1 MRPRLASAAYAR
13 ATHLRSTQCGCVTP
27 RGTPFCSKFDDGARA
42 SLSSSPD
49 TVEPP
54 QAACGEP
61 QQPCYEYRRPGL
73 LSSSMIDLRSDARS
87 RAEEKER
94 ARRALVSKHVGQSRE
109 GERDVPKRAAAIL
122 GDSLD
127 RREPT
132 VVVRAP
138 TCVTACDQTCLR
150 DSTFDAVNRQHQTRH
165 RRLQG
170 ELAWRAEVQGRRR
183 HLQIASAATSRDI
196 LMRTMALP
204 LGTFLGDTQ
213 LATHHGEPK
222 GFLKVVWC
230 CGMYMQIFQCVS
242 GSPYRHWQAMPAV
255 ARSSIETRLCR
266 TLFFVELSRR
276 TMRAATTYH

>member
-1 MRPRLASAAYAR
+1 MCPRLASAAYAR

-87 RAEEKER
+87 RAEEQER

-109 GERDVPKRAAAIL
+109 RERDVPKRAAAIL

-138 TCVTACDQTCLR
+138 TCVTACDQSCLR
-150 DSTFDAVNRQHQTRH
+150 DSTFDAVNRKHQARH

-170 ELAWRAEVQGRRR
+170 ELARRADVQGRRR
-183 HLQIASAATSRDI
+183 HLQIAPAATSRDI
-196 LMRTMALP
+196 FMRTMALP

-213 LATHHGEPK
+213 PATHHGESK

-230 CGMYMQIFQCVS
+230 CGI
-242 GSPYRHWQAMPAV
+242 
-255 ARSSIETRLCR
+255 
-266 TLFFVELSRR
+266 
-276 TMRAATTYH
+276 

>member
-1 MRPRLASAAYAR
+1 
-13 ATHLRSTQCGCVTP
+13 
-27 RGTPFCSKFDDGARA
+27 
-42 SLSSSPD
+42 
-49 TVEPP
+49 
-54 QAACGEP
+54 
-61 QQPCYEYRRPGL
+61 
-73 LSSSMIDLRSDARS
+73 MIDLRSDARS

-127 RREPT
+127 RREPA

-183 HLQIASAATSRDI
+183 QLQIASAATSRDI

-213 LATHHGEPK
+213 PATHHGEPK

-230 CGMYMQIFQCVS
+230 CGMYMQIFQRVS
-242 GSPYRHWQAMPAV
+242 GESHHHWQLMTAV
-255 ARSSIETRLCR
+255 ARCSIA
-266 TLFFVELSRR
+266 RR
-276 TMRAATTYH
+276 TCSTFLLAQLTCEKGTGGALGRHVGAARR

>member
-27 RGTPFCSKFDDGARA
+27 RGTPFCSKIDDGARA
-42 SLSSSPD
+42 SLSSSLD

-87 RAEEKER
+87 RAEEQER
-94 ARRALVSKHVGQSRE
+94 ARRALVSKHVGQSRK

-127 RREPT
+127 RREPA

-150 DSTFDAVNRQHQTRH
+150 DSTFDAVNCKHQARH
-165 RRLQG
+165 KRLQG
-170 ELAWRAEVQGRRR
+170 ELAWRADVQDRRR
-183 HLQIASAATSRDI
+183 HL
-196 LMRTMALP
+196 
-204 LGTFLGDTQ
+204 
-213 LATHHGEPK
+213 
-222 GFLKVVWC
+222 
-230 CGMYMQIFQCVS
+230 
-242 GSPYRHWQAMPAV
+242 
-255 ARSSIETRLCR
+255 
-266 TLFFVELSRR
+266 
-276 TMRAATTYH
+276 

>member
-27 RGTPFCSKFDDGARA
+27 RGTPFCSKIDDGARA

-87 RAEEKER
+87 RAEEQER

-109 GERDVPKRAAAIL
+109 GERDVPERPAAIL

-150 DSTFDAVNRQHQTRH
+150 DP
-165 RRLQG
+165 
-170 ELAWRAEVQGRRR
+170 R
-183 HLQIASAATSRDI
+183 HLTLSIASTRLGMGDCRASWRGVPVFRIAG
-196 LMRTMALP
+196 
-204 LGTFLGDTQ
+204 GTF
-213 LATHHGEPK
+213 
-222 GFLKVVWC
+222 
-230 CGMYMQIFQCVS
+230 
-242 GSPYRHWQAMPAV
+242 
-255 ARSSIETRLCR
+255 RLLQQPR
-266 TLFFVELSRR
+266 V
-276 TMRAATTYH
+276 TTCSCA

>member
-13 ATHLRSTQCGCVTP
+13 ATHLRSTQRGCVTP

-42 SLSSSPD
+42 SLGSSLD

-61 QQPCYEYRRPGL
+61 QQPCYEYRHHGL
-73 LSSSMIDLRSDARS
+73 LSSSMIELRSDARS
-87 RAEEKER
+87 RAEEQEG

-109 GERDVPKRAAAIL
+109 GERDVPKRAVAIL

-138 TCVTACDQTCLR
+138 TCVTACDQTSLR
-150 DSTFDAVNRQHQTRH
+150 EPTFDAVNPKHQVRH

-170 ELAWRAEVQGRRR
+170 ELAWRADVQGRRR
-183 HLQIASAATSRDI
+183 HLPSARAATSRNI
-196 LMRTMALP
+196 FVHTMALA
-204 LGTFLGDTQ
+204 LETFLGDTQ
-213 LATHHGEPK
+213 WATHHGESK
-222 GFLKVVWC
+222 
-230 CGMYMQIFQCVS
+230 
-242 GSPYRHWQAMPAV
+242 
-255 ARSSIETRLCR
+255 
-266 TLFFVELSRR
+266 
-276 TMRAATTYH
+276 

>member
-1 MRPRLASAAYAR
+1 MRPRLASAAHAR
-13 ATHLRSTQCGCVTP
+13 ATHLRSTQCGRVTP
-27 RGTPFCSKFDDGARA
+27 RGTPFCSKIDDGARA

-54 QAACGEP
+54 QAAFGEP

-150 DSTFDAVNRQHQTRH
+150 DPTFDAVNCMQAPGSAWAIAGRAGVACRCSGSQEAPFDCSSSHESRH
-165 RRLQG
+165 AHAHDGLG
-170 ELAWRAEVQGRRR
+170 
-183 HLQIASAATSRDI
+183 SRDFPE
-196 LMRTMALP
+196 RHAA
-204 LGTFLGDTQ
+204 GD
-213 LATHHGEPK
+213 AS
-222 GFLKVVWC
+222 W
-230 CGMYMQIFQCVS
+230 
-242 GSPYRHWQAMPAV
+242 
-255 ARSSIETRLCR
+255 
-266 TLFFVELSRR
+266 
-276 TMRAATTYH
+276 

>member
-1 MRPRLASAAYAR
+1 MRPHLASAAYAP
-13 ATHLRSTQCGCVTP
+13 ATHLRSTQCGRVTP
-27 RGTPFCSKFDDGARA
+27 RGTPFCSKFDDGAQA

-61 QQPCYEYRRPGL
+61 QQPCYEYCRPGL

-109 GERDVPKRAAAIL
+109 GERDVPKRAVAIL

-150 DSTFDAVNRQHQTRH
+150 DPTFDAVNHKHRARH
-165 RRLQG
+165 KRLQG
-170 ELAWRAEVQGRRR
+170 ELARCGGDQGRRR
-183 HLQIASAATSRDI
+183 HLPTARAATSRNI
-196 LMRTMALP
+196 FVHTMALA

-213 LATHHGEPK
+213 PATHHGESK
-222 GFLKVVWC
+222 GFLKVVWY

-255 ARSSIETRLCR
+255 ALSSIETRLCR
-266 TLFFVELSRR
+266 TCIFVELPCESGIKL
-276 TMRAATTYH
+276 A

>member
-1 MRPRLASAAYAR
+1 
-13 ATHLRSTQCGCVTP
+13 
-27 RGTPFCSKFDDGARA
+27 
-42 SLSSSPD
+42 
-49 TVEPP
+49 
-54 QAACGEP
+54 
-61 QQPCYEYRRPGL
+61 
-73 LSSSMIDLRSDARS
+73 
-87 RAEEKER
+87 
-94 ARRALVSKHVGQSRE
+94 VSKHVGQSRE
-109 GERDVPKRAAAIL
+109 GERDVPECAVAIL

-150 DSTFDAVNRQHQTRH
+150 EPTFDAVNPKHQARH
-165 RRLQG
+165 KRLQG
-170 ELAWRAEVQGRRR
+170 ELAWRADVQDHRR

-196 LMRTMALP
+196 FMRMMALP

-213 LATHHGEPK
+213 PATHHGESK

-242 GSPYRHWQAMPAV
+242 GSPYLHWQAMPAV

-266 TLFFVELSRR
+266 TLLFVELPCGSRSSFGRINRASKTLWPDSRR
-276 TMRAATTYH
+276 EGRTREQHGQPRQRAARARRVRASWRHRALSTLPRGCVSNARTRPTLKPAARR